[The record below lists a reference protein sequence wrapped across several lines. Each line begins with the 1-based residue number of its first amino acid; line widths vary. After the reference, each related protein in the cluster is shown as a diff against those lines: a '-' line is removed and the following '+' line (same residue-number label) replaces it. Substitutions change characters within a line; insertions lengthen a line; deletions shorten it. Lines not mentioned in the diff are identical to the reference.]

1 MAAYCDLHIH
11 SCLSPCADDDMTPWN
26 LVGMARVKGL
36 DVIALTDHNTALNT
50 PEAVAAGEAYGVQV
64 IPGMEITSRE
74 EVHILGYFSS
84 VQDALAAGD
93 TVYAHLPQVENQ
105 PALFGN
111 QIIIGPDDAPSGT
124 LGKLLINATD
134 LSVAEVCALV
144 RSFGGIPVPA
154 HINRGANG
162 MIGALGLMPFLPEY
176 PVVEVYPGVAC
187 PAYATKGRFVLH
199 SSDAHRL
206 EDLQERTFSLDV
218 QPTAEDV
225 VRLLR
230 ALDKNQP
237 SQSGI

>member
-144 RSFGGIPVPA
+144 RSFGGVPVPA